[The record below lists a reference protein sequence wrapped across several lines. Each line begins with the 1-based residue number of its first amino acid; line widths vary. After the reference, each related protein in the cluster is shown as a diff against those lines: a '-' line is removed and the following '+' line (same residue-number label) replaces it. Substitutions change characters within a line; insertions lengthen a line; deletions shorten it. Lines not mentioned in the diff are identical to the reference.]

1 MNAINFKIQQEIPE
15 NLGRAGVLST
25 PHGDIE
31 TPAFATVGTLGTVK
45 SVSPEELKDIGAQVV
60 LANTYHLYLQP
71 GADIV
76 AQAGGLAKFMN
87 WHGPTMTDSGGFQ
100 VFSLGFAFKR
110 GVSKIAKMAPSEDE
124 LESFEHASA
133 HSKLAQIDDDGV
145 TFTSHLD
152 GTTHRFTPEVSI
164 AIQEKIGADMIF
176 AFDECT
182 SPLAPRKYMEQALE
196 RTHRWAKRCIDARTR
211 KDQAMFGIVQGG
223 RYEDLREFS
232 AKEISAFPFDG
243 FGIGGSFDKEDMKTI
258 VELTNKIL
266 PKEKPRHMLGIGEV
280 EDLFEGIQRGIDLFD
295 CVLPTRLARHGI
307 LFTKDGKYDFKK
319 ISEKTKFEPVVADC
333 QCYTCSNYTKAYL
346 HHLIRSGEL
355 LGFRLASIH
364 NLYFIVNL
372 VKDIRQSILSDS
384 FFDFKKEFLERYTQL

>member
-1 MNAINFKIQQEIPE
+1 MINFKIQKEISE

-45 SVSPEELKDIGAQVV
+45 SVSTEELKGLGAQVV

-71 GADIV
+71 GADVV
-76 AQAGGLAKFMN
+76 AQAGGLANFMN
-87 WHGPTMTDSGGFQ
+87 WQGPTMTDSGGFQ
-100 VFSLGFAFKR
+100 VFSLGFAFKK
-110 GVSKIAKMAPSEDE
+110 GVSKIAKMTPSEDD
-124 LESFEHASA
+124 LESFEHASE
-133 HSKLAQIDDDGV
+133 HSKLASIDDDGV
-145 TFTSHLD
+145 TFKSHLD
-152 GTTHRFTPEVSI
+152 GTTHRFTPEFSI

-182 SPLAPRKYMEQALE
+182 SPLAPRKYMEKALE
-196 RTHRWAKRCIDARTR
+196 RTHSWAKRCIDARTR
-211 KDQAMFGIVQGG
+211 EDQALFGITQGG

-232 AKEISAFPFDG
+232 AKQISALPFDG
-243 FGIGGSFDKEDMKTI
+243 FGIGGSFDKEDMKAI

-280 EDLFEGIQRGIDLFD
+280 EDLFEGIQRGVDLFD

-319 ISEKTKFEPVVADC
+319 ISEKAKFEPVVSGC
-333 QCYTCSNYTKAYL
+333 QCYTCANYTKAYL

-372 VKDIRQSILSDS
+372 VKNIRQSILNDS
-384 FFDFKKEFLERYTQL
+384 FFDFKREFLVKYNNRM